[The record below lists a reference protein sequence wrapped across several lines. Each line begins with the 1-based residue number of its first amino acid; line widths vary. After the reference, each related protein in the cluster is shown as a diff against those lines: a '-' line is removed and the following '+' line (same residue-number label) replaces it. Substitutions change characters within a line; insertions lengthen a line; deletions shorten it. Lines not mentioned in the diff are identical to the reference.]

1 MENLSLGGAVSVSYV
16 LIFANFG
23 ECWELPHPNHDKA
36 LNLFWKLVDNQLRL
50 K

>member
-1 MENLSLGGAVSVSYV
+1 MENLSLEGAVSVSYV

-23 ECWELPHPNHDKA
+23 ECWDLPHPNHDKA

-50 K
+50 E